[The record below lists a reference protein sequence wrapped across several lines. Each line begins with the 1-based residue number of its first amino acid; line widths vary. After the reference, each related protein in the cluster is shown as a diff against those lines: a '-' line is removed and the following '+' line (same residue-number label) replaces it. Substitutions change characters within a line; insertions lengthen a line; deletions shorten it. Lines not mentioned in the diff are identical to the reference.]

1 MPLRRSSAPPRHAR
15 RALHAQAHAQT
26 LLKNSDG
33 VARLPLRTELK
44 VYAEGIDK
52 TVLRKWV
59 QVVATPEEADV
70 AVLRTVAPWEE
81 RGNPG
86 ELENFFHAGS
96 LAFHDDELAHIR
108 AIATTVPTVVD
119 VYLDRPAIVASFVDD
134 VDSLI
139 VNFGASD
146 DAFVKVLFGE
156 LEPLGKLPFEL
167 PSSME
172 AVLASQEDV
181 PSDTADPTFACRV
194 RAALRRLDP
203 DRPAE
208 PPR

>member
-1 MPLRRSSAPPRHAR
+1 MD
-15 RALHAQAHAQT
+15 AQAHAQT

-33 VARLPLRTELK
+33 AARLPLGTDLK

-52 TVLRKWV
+52 KVLRRWV
-59 QVVATPEEADV
+59 TVVATPEEADV

-108 AIATTVPTVVD
+108 EIAAAVPTVVD
-119 VYLDRPAIVASFVDD
+119 VYLDRPAIVAPFLDD

-139 VNFGASD
+139 VNFGSSD
-146 DAFVKVLFGE
+146 EAFVKVLFGE

-172 AVLASQEDV
+172 AVLASKEDV
-181 PSDTADPTFACRV
+181 PSDTADPTFPFGYG
-194 RAALRRLDP
+194 LRYENFVAITP
-203 DRPAE
+203 PE
-208 PPR
+208 PRCESG